1 LCACRVRSAGYAK
14 GWGTGWARRTVAR
27 GAQAEVRS
35 QRHLGTRERV
45 ELARALAGDTHQVHA
60 QHVRQ
65 IERGSLRLQ
74 RRRELPSQRTAARPL
89 VCVEVGEEKPL
100 LLAPVGVACNR
111 RL

>member
-1 LCACRVRSAGYAK
+1 MPRAGVRG
-14 GWGTGWARRTVAR
+14 GR
-27 GAQAEVRS
+27 GALSPEGHRQKCDLSAISAPESASSLLVPSLVTPTKFMRSTCVRF
-35 QRHLGTRERV
+35 
-45 ELARALAGDTHQVHA
+45 
-60 QHVRQ
+60 
-65 IERGSLRLQ
+65 ERGSLRLQ